1 MGCFSDTAN
10 IFLCL
15 FQGIFIFFLVKY
27 KPLKYNNVYIYPDWG
42 YGIGWMMALS
52 SMICIPLWICIKL
65 WKEEGTFIEVR
76 CILGLTILEKK
87 RREYESS
94 PAWDSAQ
101 FNHKTTP
108 RSCPSS
114 SLSVTARKR
123 HLNFLRFLQALP
135 RALCWVSPWKVMLQ
149 HENSLWFWLLLRS
162 LVVDLAWFVEDNAA
176 TWVYLWQGNQRQL
189 CKREGVSS
197 QSVKEMCVCDQ
208 GKIMISIFSNFLEI
222 QEADYT

>member
-1 MGCFSDTAN
+1 MFFFFLWLKSSALLPIPRETGLALNNPSFSGDIGSFSNSAN
-10 IFLCL
+10 TFLCL

-76 CILGLTILEKK
+76 CILGLVIREKK
-87 RREYESS
+87 RKEYESS

-101 FNHKTTP
+101 LNHKATP
-108 RSCPSS
+108 RSHPSG
-114 SLSVTARKR
+114 SLSVTGRKR

-135 RALCWVSPWKVMLQ
+135 GALRWVSPWKGRLE
-149 HENSLWFWLLLRS
+149 HENSLWFCLPLHS
-162 LVVDLAWFVEDNAA
+162 LVWRDL
-176 TWVYLWQGNQRQL
+176 
-189 CKREGVSS
+189 
-197 QSVKEMCVCDQ
+197 
-208 GKIMISIFSNFLEI
+208 
-222 QEADYT
+222 